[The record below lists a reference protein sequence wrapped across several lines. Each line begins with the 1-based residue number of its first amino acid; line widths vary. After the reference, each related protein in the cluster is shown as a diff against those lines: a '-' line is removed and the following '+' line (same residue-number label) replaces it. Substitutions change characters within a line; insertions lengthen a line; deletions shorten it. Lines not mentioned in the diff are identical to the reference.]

1 MRFPI
6 QIVLLARFEPECPG
20 KAAETQC
27 GTDVKNRAPVAE
39 LALDASAAV

>member
-6 QIVLLARFEPECPG
+6 QVVLLASFEPECPG

-27 GTDVKNRAPVAE
+27 GTNVKNPAPVAE
-39 LALDASAAV
+39 LALDATAAV